1 MIIVKSKGIRKNPYI
16 KALLGDMIY
25 HEYLPFARYYAVWGK
40 GKETNQSAE
49 EEAKTRSMPILR
61 LEDGLIRSFSLE
73 EPSFSLYRS
82 ESGIY
87 YDATE
92 PSNIEMLLNSN
103 WRPTNEEVYD
113 YEICLELIKKYK
125 ISKYN
130 SAIDC
135 PGDFIPKSNKGKIL
149 LVDQTYG
156 DKSIEYGLGDEKSF
170 KEMLHYALSLSN
182 ENDIYIKEHPE
193 VSVGKK
199 RGYLRDLYKSLDEA
213 EKVKV
218 KIINDN
224 YNGVSVLEQFD
235 KIFVV
240 TSQLGFDALLRN
252 KEVVCFGVPFYS
264 NWGITTDFKKIERR
278 KETRTIAE
286 IFIAIMFKYTNY
298 VNPFNGEV
306 GRLENVLEYISLQ
319 KRNFNNKEVVLYKTK
334 FWKKVSLSRFLNFKK
349 TKFVFCANKVKE
361 YKNELVAT
369 WGVENYQDIKDLN
382 HKCCVE
388 DGFVRS
394 VGLGSDIQEPISL
407 VVDKGGIYFNPS
419 NLSDLENILNNERFT
434 QYEVR
439 KGKETI
445 DLLLNKRITKYNIG
459 IDGNHLAQLKANNSG
474 KKIILVPGQ
483 VESDASIKYG
493 ARSIKTNLQLLKE
506 VSKNN
511 SDSLIIY
518 KPHPDV
524 LSGNRKGE
532 NPEQE
537 IESLKKLYPGINY
550 HIEKTANILDC
561 FDISDEVHVI
571 TSTSG
576 LEAILRGKRV
586 FTYGLPFY
594 GGYGLTIDKEEYPR
608 KRKHL
613 SKEEL
618 ILGCYVLY
626 PRYML
631 PDSKVFTNV
640 GTAINHISRNKKN
653 EVGFNSGF
661 ISQVK
666 RKVKLCIRTIQALS

>member
-1 MIIVKSKGIRKNPYI
+1 MIVVKSKGIRKNPHI
-16 KALLGDMIY
+16 KTLLGDLIY
-25 HEYLPFARYYAVWGK
+25 PEYFPYARFYAVWGK
-40 GKETNQSAE
+40 GKETNQLAE
-49 EEAKTRSMPILR
+49 EEAKARNIPILR
-61 LEDGLIRSFSLE
+61 LEDGLIRSFSLDE
-73 EPSFSLYRS
+73 NSFSLYKS
-82 ESGIY
+82 ELGIY

-92 PSNIEMLLNSN
+92 PSNVESLLNSS
-103 WRPTNEEVYD
+103 WQPTNEEVYE

-130 SAIDC
+130 SAQDC
-135 PGDFIPKSNKGKIL
+135 PDDFIQKSSKRRIL

-156 DKSIEYGLGDEKSF
+156 DKSIEYGLADESSF
-170 KEMLHYALSLSN
+170 KEMLDYALTLSAK
-182 ENDIYIKEHPE
+182 NDIYIKEHPE
-193 VSVGKK
+193 VAIGKK
-199 RGYLRDLYKSLDEA
+199 RGYLRDIYNNLSEA
-213 EKVKV
+213 DKAKV

-224 YNGVSVLEQFD
+224 YNGVSVLENFD
-235 KIFVV
+235 KVFVV
-240 TSQLGFDALLRN
+240 TSQMGFDALLRN
-252 KEVVCFGVPFYS
+252 KEVFCFGVPFYS
-264 NWGITTDFKKIERR
+264 NWGVTKDFKLIERR
-278 KETRTIAE
+278 KRNRSVAE
-286 IFIAIMFKYTNY
+286 IFIAMMFKYTTY
-298 VNPFNGEV
+298 VNPFDGSI

-319 KRNFNNKEVVLYKTK
+319 KRHSNNRDVILYKTK
-334 FWKKVSLSRFLNFKK
+334 FWKKMSLSRFLQFKK
-349 TKFVFCANKVKE
+349 TKFVFCSKKVKE

-369 WGVENYQDIKDLN
+369 WGVDNFQEIKDLN

-394 VGLGSDIQEPISL
+394 VGLGSDIQDPISL
-407 VVDKGGIYFNPS
+407 VVDKGGIYFNPK
-419 NLSDLENILNNERFT
+419 NISDLEHILNTEKFT
-434 QYEVR
+434 QYEIR

-459 IDGNHLAQLKANNSG
+459 INGNHLKELKENNKE
-474 KKIILVPGQ
+474 KKVILVPGQ

-493 ARSIKTNLQLLKE
+493 AVNIKTNLQLLNE

-511 SDSLIIY
+511 EESLIIY

-532 NPEQE
+532 NPEEE
-537 IESLKKLYPGINY
+537 IASLKKLYPNVTY
-550 HIEKTANILDC
+550 HIEKSANILDC
-561 FDISDEVHVI
+561 FDVADEVHVI

-576 LEAILRGKRV
+576 LEAILRGKKV

-594 GGYGLTIDKEEYPR
+594 GGYGLTIDFESYPR

-631 PDSKVFTNV
+631 PDTNVFTSV
-640 GTAINHISRNKKN
+640 KTAINHIEKHKKN
-653 EVGFNSGF
+653 DVGFNSGF

-666 RKVKLCIRTIQALS
+666 RKVKLCIKTIQALS

>member
-16 KALLGDMIY
+16 KVFLGDMIY
-25 HEYLPFARYYAVWGK
+25 HDYLPLAKYYAVWGR
-40 GKETNQSAE
+40 GKETNRLAE
-49 EEAKTRSMPILR
+49 EESISRKVPLLR
-61 LEDGLIRSFSLE
+61 LEDGLIRSFSLDE
-73 EPSFSLYRS
+73 NSFSLYS
-82 ESGIY
+82 SDSGIY

-92 PSNIEMLLNSN
+92 PSNVETLLNSN
-103 WRPTNEEVYD
+103 WRPNNEEIYD
-113 YEICLELIKKYK
+113 YELCLELIKKYK

-130 SAIDC
+130 DAIDC
-135 PGDFIPKSNKGKIL
+135 PINFIPKSNKRKIL

-156 DKSIEYGLGDEKSF
+156 DKSIEYGLGNENSF
-170 KEMLHYALSLSN
+170 KEMVIYALSLSAN
-182 ENDIYIKEHPE
+182 HEIYIKEHPE
-193 VSVGKK
+193 VSIGKK
-199 RGYLRDLYKSLDEA
+199 RGYLRDIYNQLSNEEKS
-213 EKVKV
+213 KIT
-218 KIINDN
+218 IINDR
-224 YNGVSVLEQFD
+224 YNGVSVLEHFD
-235 KIFVV
+235 KVFVV

-252 KEVVCFGVPFYS
+252 KEVYCFGVPFYS
-264 NWGITTDFKKIERR
+264 NWGITTDFKKLERR
-278 KETRTIAE
+278 TERRSVAE
-286 IFIAIMFKYTNY
+286 IFIAMMFQFTKYI
-298 VNPFNGEV
+298 NPFTGEI
-306 GRLENVLEYISLQ
+306 GRLENLLEYISLQ
-319 KRNFNNKEVVLYKTK
+319 KRHFNNREVVLYKTK

-349 TKFVFCANKVKE
+349 TKFVFCSKKIKE
-361 YKNELVAT
+361 YKDELVAT

-382 HKCCVE
+382 HQCCVE

-407 VVDKGGIYFNPS
+407 VVDNGGIYFNPS
-419 NLSDLENILNNERFT
+419 TLSDLENILNNERFT
-434 QYEVR
+434 KYEIR

-445 DLLLNKRITKYNIG
+445 DLLLNKKITKYNIG
-459 IDGNHLAQLKANNSG
+459 VVGNHLEKLKAEYKD

-493 ARSIKTNLQLLKE
+493 ARSIKTNLQLLSE

-511 SDSLIIY
+511 ENALIIY

-532 NPEQE
+532 TPEKE
-537 IESLKKLYPGINY
+537 IEQLKKLYPNVIY
-550 HIEKTANILDC
+550 HIEKNANILDC
-561 FDISDEVHVI
+561 FNVSDEVHVI

-576 LEAILRGKRV
+576 LEAILRGKKV

-613 SKEEL
+613 SREEL

-631 PDSKVFTNV
+631 PESKVFTNV
-640 GTAINHISRNKKN
+640 GTAINHISKHKKN
-653 EVGFNSGF
+653 EVGFNSGLM
-661 ISQVK
+661 SQLR